1 MDVDGTD
8 LRLHHVGTTFDDV
21 EENSEDVHLLSKSM
35 LQHVALQ
42 RVQSDERARACGAFP
57 GGR

>member
-1 MDVDGTD
+1 MYVDGTD
-8 LRLHHVGTTFDDV
+8 LRLHHVGPTFDDV
-21 EENSEDVHLLSKSM
+21 EENSEDINLLSKSM

-42 RVQSDERARACGAFP
+42 RVQSDECARACSSFP